1 MSDTNL
7 ITQKNKYDK
16 TGDCI
21 QSGLGAEQVFEQIA
35 LSKSLEVKTA
45 KRRDNIHKHID
56 KYITQDD
63 EGELRTWSVDI
74 KARKKTSRNDS
85 QAQDDWIWIEF
96 QNVRGNAGWLYGE
109 ADNIA
114 FETQNNFIVVDRK
127 SLVNYVE
134 DVVDMGK
141 PVRKSFL
148 AKYKTYRRAGRQDL
162 LTMVELSQ
170 ITANCKHF
178 IWEK

>member
-1 MSDTNL
+1 MSNTNL
-7 ITQKNKYDK
+7 TAQKNKYDK

-21 QSGLGAEQVFEQIA
+21 QSGLGAEQIFEQIA

-63 EGELRTWSVDI
+63 EGDLRTWSVDI

-85 QAQDDWIWIEF
+85 KAQDEF

-114 FETQNNFIVVDRK
+114 FETQDNFIVVDRE

-134 DVVDMGK
+134 EAVDMGK

-148 AKYKTYRRAGRQDL
+148 AKYKTYRRAGREDL

-170 ITANCKHF
+170 IIANCKHF